1 MLVIN
6 PREVV
11 FNAKPWPGVRT
22 VVVDRAAGREV
33 VAWSDRGPHV
43 ELVDVPEQKVTI
55 RVVRDLVADE
65 IDDPRPGEQA
75 TLRFA
80 VAATAGAGAR
90 VEVAV
95 LAAVVRVTHEL
106 KAGGG
111 AVQTVVLVGVTG
123 DGSVDPVTVTNR
135 AEAS

>member
-1 MLVIN
+1 MLVIS

-11 FNAKPWPGVRT
+11 FNAKPWPGVRA
-22 VVVDRAAGREV
+22 VVVDRAATREAI
-33 VAWSDRGPHV
+33 AWSDRGPHV
-43 ELVDVPEQKVTI
+43 EFADAPEQKVTI
-55 RVVRDLVADE
+55 RVVRDLVGDE
-65 IDDPRPGEQA
+65 VDDPKPGEQA
-75 TLRFA
+75 TIRFA
-80 VAATAGAGAR
+80 VAATAGDGGR

-111 AVQTVVLVGVTG
+111 AVQTVVLVGVAS
-123 DGSVDPVTVTNR
+123 DGGVDPVTVTNH